1 MSLPS
6 AIPIAFNRRLRAA
19 WIQHGLHLRAEG
31 IDGTEWVTQMK
42 AMVSS
47 ETKGRD
53 SIQKSLRY
61 LRYALIEPG
70 PVEALRAEAVEL
82 FSTSKDPEK
91 SRVLSWGLAT
101 ACYPFLNAVAAVIGR
116 MVRIQSEF
124 KLEQLLRK
132 LTEAYGERETVRR
145 SSRYSLGF
153 IHDLGFVRR
162 TKKAGCYQ
170 AGSSVTVGDP
180 RLAGWFMKAWFFAEG
195 IKDPIDRVALAGHPS
210 LLAFDAPALIA
221 LALSQGV
228 LVVERMSLSQD
239 TLKLA

>member
-1 MSLPS
+1 MDLELGQQG
-6 AIPIAFNRRLRAA
+6 AGDGTAGIEGMGAQGIGKDGAAGLRLLRLYLIMLAKSPFPPP

-31 IDGTEWVTQMK
+31 MDGTERVTQMK
-42 AMVSS
+42 AELSS

-61 LRYALIEPG
+61 LRHALIEPG
-70 PVEALRAEAVEL
+70 PVEALRAEAIEL
-82 FSTSKDPEK
+82 FSSSKDPEK

-132 LTEAYGERETVRR
+132 LTETYGERETVRR

-153 IHDLGFVRR
+153 IHDLGFLRR
-162 TKKAGCYQ
+162 TKKAGGYQ
-170 AGSSVTVGDP
+170 SGSSVTVGDP
-180 RLAGWFMKAWFFAEG
+180 RLAGWFMKAWFSAEG
-195 IKDPIDRVALAGHPS
+195 IMIP
-210 LLAFDAPALIA
+210 
-221 LALSQGV
+221 
-228 LVVERMSLSQD
+228 
-239 TLKLA
+239 